1 MTNSDREK
9 KIVQSEAFRALNLYG
24 RRLHHQAKGMEQM
37 LIDNM
42 ERLVKNGSTY
52 PDRIDHITE
61 MEREICPDIPP
72 SVYTSRVYTKDLEAI
87 EYAIREYRSSLD
99 AIQNL
104 RSVKLRL
111 LGDYDYTRGD
121 DSDANE
127 VFQNSLDNP
136 EGTG

>member
-1 MTNSDREK
+1 MVNYDREK
-9 KIVQSEAFRALNLYG
+9 KIIQSEAFRALNLYG
-24 RRLHHQAKGMEQM
+24 RRLHNHAKGMEQM
-37 LIDNM
+37 LIDCM
-42 ERLVKNGSTY
+42 ERLVKNNSTY
-52 PDRIDHITE
+52 SDNISPVTE
-61 MEREICPDIPP
+61 MERRICPDISPD
-72 SVYTSRVYTKDLEAI
+72 SYTSRVHTKDLETI